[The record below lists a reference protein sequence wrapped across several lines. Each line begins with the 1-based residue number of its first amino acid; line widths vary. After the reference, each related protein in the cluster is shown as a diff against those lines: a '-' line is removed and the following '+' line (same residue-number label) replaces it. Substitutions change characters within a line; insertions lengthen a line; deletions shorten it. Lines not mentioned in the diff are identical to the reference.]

1 MKSTGERKPTKDEKE
16 KIETIEKDFGVS
28 EFEENGAENETEF
41 VAESKREENQ
51 SLKTRRER
59 RKSLILAGVIALC
72 SFGAGMLT
80 RQLMLDSELVS
91 LMRLKNRVQKSY
103 YTEISDEEFYGVLF
117 GAVNE
122 KLLDQY
128 SRYMTADEYLQTQTE
143 SKGEHS
149 GIGLTFSTLDKDG
162 NERLLVVKV
171 GGNSP
176 AESVGICAGD
186 SVIGVGKTSDSVQP
200 CATFD
205 ELEKFLSGYKTGE
218 KFYLQLQKQ
227 GVVELSKQIYVEN
240 YVFYRTQDCAYRFTG
255 ETAETFSSYNGA
267 ISGLPTDTAYIKL
280 TQFNGGASAQ
290 FDVAMRTFKE
300 QGKKNLVLDLRG
312 NGGGYLDIMRE
323 IARYFCKNTAEKK
336 PIVAIAH
343 YGDKK
348 EYFRATGNI
357 YSSFF
362 QEDSRICVLAD
373 DSSASASECLLGCMM
388 DYGTISYGDICLSER
403 NGVAKTYGK
412 GIMQT
417 TYRLGLISG
426 DAVKLTTAKIC
437 WPVSENCIHGVGI
450 LPKDGTKTVQESYQ
464 ADEELL
470 AALQALF
477 P

>member
-16 KIETIEKDFGVS
+16 KNEKDFQAS
-28 EFEENGAENETEF
+28 EIEKNGAEDETQFETRL
-41 VAESKREENQ
+41 KQEENQ
-51 SLKTRRER
+51 SLKKRRER

-72 SFGAGMLT
+72 SFGVGMLT
-80 RQLMLDSELVS
+80 RQLMLDDEMIS

-103 YTEISDEEFYGVLF
+103 YTEISDDEFYGVLF

-128 SRYMTADEYLQTQTE
+128 SRYMTADEYSQTKTE
-143 SKGEHS
+143 SKGEYS

-162 NERLLVVKV
+162 KDRLLVVKV
-171 GGNSP
+171 SGNSP
-176 AESVGICAGD
+176 AESVGICVGD
-186 SVIGVGKTSDSVQP
+186 NVIGVGKTSDSVQP

-205 ELEKFLSGYKTGE
+205 ALERFLRDYKTGE
-218 KFYLQLQKQ
+218 KFYLRLQKQ
-227 GVVELSKQIYVEN
+227 GIVELSKQIYVEN

-255 ETAETFSSYNGA
+255 DRAQTFSSYNGA
-267 ISGLPTDTAYIKL
+267 VASLPTDTAYIKL
-280 TQFNGGASAQ
+280 TQFNGDASAQ
-290 FDVAMRTFKE
+290 FDVAMRTFKA

-323 IARYFCKNTAEKK
+323 IARYFCKNTTEKK
-336 PIVAIAH
+336 PIVAIAK

-373 DSSASASECLLGCMM
+373 DSSASASECLLGCMI

-450 LPKDGTKTVQESYQ
+450 LPENGTKTVKESYQ

-470 AALQALF
+470 IALQTLF